1 MIYLALFAWYFLLP
15 GMLLVSIFEIRH
27 LRFLMAFSTSYAL
40 FLFTLVP
47 FKYAGGEVGIFTFL
61 INIEILLI
69 LIFAIRKLRQK
80 SEGPNQFEMG
90 FYLHFLVWFK
100 ELLISIRDNYYT
112 LFVGLL
118 LLVVTILYVQYIGP
132 YTEIPADVWH
142 HLGEFQ
148 RQYREIHTGEI
159 HPLYEFRLLLTKYA
173 GYWYFVHAYISNL
186 SGLTIEQSLN
196 PLTIATTFTFL
207 FGIYTFASFVFGNS
221 TLSKRK
227 VVILS
232 LLTVVFYVLHYGVNI
247 FSYIRYYAFAPGI
260 LNYVVY
266 ISAIGLVIRCLRGDQ
281 RVIYF
286 ILLLAIFMAVLI
298 LVHPQEAL
306 FLVIMSLLLLGY
318 YIVRMLYVRA
328 KNNMTVIGSYV
339 FSNQDIALNR
349 IKAFFI
355 LSVFSI
361 LVFYIY
367 SYINVDRHD
376 ALKHGRMIPIG
387 TILPFLKNMYIL
399 DPSRDFYQ
407 VITAW
412 GAFIYL
418 AFFIFYKELKSYPY
432 IVVGMLV
439 PFFTVFNP
447 LFTDL
452 FLRYLWPEVLW
463 RICLLIPLPFVGAY
477 MLVYAYDRIK
487 GQGGLAGK
495 LVSASWVVVLLVLLF
510 PVKSTFFDNQYSRIY
525 TLKAVKKDNN
535 YMMWDDLITYLATSK
550 MKNVL
555 TDPVTGYV
563 VKGITN
569 KSYQGYKFGRV
580 GINRINYDHYDQ
592 NTFKRFANDWI
603 LIINLRDGGVSN
615 NGERSRHWP
624 KNILKVSQFY
634 SEKLIQHVKSNPD
647 IFIKTWDKD
656 SISVYKIVSSE

>member
-1 MIYLALFAWYFLLP
+1 
-15 GMLLVSIFEIRH
+15 MLLVSIFEVKH
-27 LRFLMAFSTSYAL
+27 LRFLMAFATSYAL

-69 LIFAIRKLRQK
+69 FIFAIRKARQK
-80 SEGPNQFEMG
+80 MKSPNQFEFG
-90 FYLHFLVWFK
+90 FYSHFQVWFK
-100 ELLISIRDNYYT
+100 ELLIRRRENYYT

-118 LLVVTILYVQYIGP
+118 LLAVTILYVLFIGP
-132 YTEIPADVWH
+132 YTEIPADAWY

-148 RQYREIHTGEI
+148 RQYRDIHAGEI
-159 HPLYEFRLLLTKYA
+159 YPLYEFRLLLTKYA
-173 GYWYFVHAYISNL
+173 GYWYFAHAYISHL
-186 SGLTIEQSLN
+186 SGLTIQQSLS

-221 TLSKRK
+221 ALSKKK

-232 LLTVVFYVLHYGVNI
+232 LLTVVFYALHFGVNI

-260 LNYVVY
+260 LNFVVY
-266 ISAIGLVIRCLRGDQ
+266 IAAIGLVIRCLRGDR

-286 ILLLAIFMAVLI
+286 ILLLSIFMAVLI

-306 FLVIMSLLLLGY
+306 FLVIMSLLVLGY
-318 YIVRMLYVRA
+318 YFVMTLYVRA
-328 KNNMTVIGSYV
+328 KNNMTVIGAYT
-339 FSNQDIALNR
+339 FSDQDIALNR
-349 IKAFFI
+349 IKALFI

-361 LVFYIY
+361 SVFYIY

-376 ALKHGRMIPIG
+376 PLKYGRMIPIEI
-387 TILPFLKNMYIL
+387 ILPFLKNMYIL
-399 DPSRDFYQ
+399 NPGRDFYQ

-418 AFFIFYKELKSYPY
+418 VFFILFKELKSYPY

-463 RICLLIPLPFVGAY
+463 RISLLIPLPFVGAY
-477 MLVYAYDRIK
+477 MLVHAYDRIT
-487 GQGGLAGK
+487 GQGDLAGK
-495 LVSASWVVVLLVLLF
+495 LVSASLVVVLMVLLF

-525 TLKAVKKDNN
+525 TLTAVKKDNN
-535 YMMWDDLITYLATSK
+535 YKMWDDLITYLETSK
-550 MKNVL
+550 IKNIL

-569 KSYQGYKFGRV
+569 KSYQGYKFTRV
-580 GINRINYDHYDQ
+580 DFNRINYAHYDK
-592 NTFKRFANDWI
+592 NTFKRFADDWI
-603 LIINLRDGGVSN
+603 LIINLRDGGVSS
-615 NGERSRHWP
+615 NGERSGHWS

-634 SEKLIQHVKSNPD
+634 SEKLIQHIKSNPD

-656 SISVYKIVSSE
+656 